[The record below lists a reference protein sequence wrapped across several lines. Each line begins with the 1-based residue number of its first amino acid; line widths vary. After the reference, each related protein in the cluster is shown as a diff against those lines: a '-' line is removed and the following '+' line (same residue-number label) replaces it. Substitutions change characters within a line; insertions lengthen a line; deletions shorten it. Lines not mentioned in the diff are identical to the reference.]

1 MHSINATIL
10 RKEDVT
16 EKLEWL
22 FQKTAHPDFVI
33 ASTSLLIQNGWDS
46 SSCRH
51 ADISTDY
58 FGGGGSQYA
67 SYFEPNKPIQHFHDR
82 AKGGAINSALN
93 LIGVPPKEDRDL
105 FDVLELTRYRKY
117 EDLTPYESEPNDD
130 QQESQTP

>member
-10 RKEDVT
+10 RRENVP

-22 FQKTAHPDFVI
+22 FHKTAHPDFVI
-33 ASTSLLIQNGWDS
+33 ASTSLLIQNGWDNS
-46 SSCRH
+46 CCRH

-93 LIGVPPKEDRDL
+93 LIGVPPKEGMDL

-117 EDLTPYESEPNDD
+117 EDLIPNEPNNDE
-130 QQESQTP
+130 QEDR